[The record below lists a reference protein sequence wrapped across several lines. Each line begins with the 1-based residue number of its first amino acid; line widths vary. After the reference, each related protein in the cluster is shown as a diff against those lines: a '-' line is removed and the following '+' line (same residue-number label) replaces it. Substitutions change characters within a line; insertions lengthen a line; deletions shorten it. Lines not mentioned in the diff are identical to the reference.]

1 MPWRK
6 YRGAFGAK
14 STIKKKIERAPGLE
28 PKKREKKKKKMKIHL
43 FLMSP

>member
-28 PKKREKKKKKMKIHL
+28 PKKRGKKKKKKIHL